1 MVFLTFC
8 DSLNCCPSIKTKIL
22 LRSRLVNISPA
33 LPSYNETFKSVSIC
47 VFISV
52 NLHRHAYVE
61 VRGKFEKWV
70 LRIELRSSSALTH
83 YLALQRRAMLLLLLL
98 L

>member
-1 MVFLTFC
+1 M
-8 DSLNCCPSIKTKIL
+8 
-22 LRSRLVNISPA
+22 R
-33 LPSYNETFKSVSIC
+33 VSNLFQY
-47 VFISV
+47 VYLFSV

-70 LRIELRSSSALTH
+70 LRIEFRSSSTLTH

-98 L
+98 F